1 MKKYLYVLMAVIFIQ
16 KMPAQLKNNETF
28 TNTKG
33 SEYQFKVL
41 KHLDDTPVKSQDRTG
56 TCWSF
61 STMSFLE
68 SELLRKGKGQHD
80 LAEMWVARNAYRG
93 KAKNYLLMDGHFN
106 FGEGGEFHDI
116 PWVVKRYGIVPQY
129 AYPGIAYGS
138 EKYNHAEMQ
147 AVLDGMVKAL
157 NKKPMGG
164 KLSPVWEKALMRVVD
179 SYLGDVPE
187 NTEDFTFEY
196 KGKKYTP
203 KSFAKYLDLNM
214 DDYVELTSFT
224 HHPYYS
230 KFVLELPDN
239 WQMAQAYNIPLDE
252 LQDVAEKAIDKGY
265 TFAWAADV
273 SEKGFS
279 HKKGLAIVP
288 EDERTAQRRSDKKYE
303 EIDGEKVPN
312 AFYIPVPEKKITPQ
326 LRQEAF
332 ENRSTTDDHGM
343 HAVGI
348 VQDQNGKKYFIIKNS
363 WGKSN
368 ELNGYF
374 LASYPYFRYKT
385 IAIFVHKDALPK
397 DLKKKLGIK

>member
-1 MKKYLYVLMAVIFIQ
+1 MKKYLYFLATLFIFQNIS
-16 KMPAQLKNNETF
+16 AQLKKNETF

-33 SEYQFKVL
+33 SEYRFKVI
-41 KHLDDTPVKSQDRTG
+41 KHLDNTPVKSQDRTG

-80 LAEMWVARNAYRG
+80 LAEMWIARNAYRG

-116 PWVVKRYGIVPQY
+116 PWVIKKYGIVPQY
-129 AYPGIAYGS
+129 AYPGIAYGGNQ
-138 EKYNHAEMQ
+138 YNHAELQ
-147 AVLDGMVKAL
+147 AVLDGMIKAL

-164 KLSPVWEKALMRVVD
+164 KLSPVWEKAYMKVVD
-179 SYLGDVPE
+179 SYLGDVPD
-187 NTEDFTFEY
+187 NTENFTFDY

-203 KSFAKYLDLNM
+203 KSFAKAMDLNM

-252 LQDVAEKAIDKGY
+252 FLKVAENAINKGY

-279 HKKGLAIVP
+279 HRKGLAIVP
-288 EDERTAQRRSDKKYE
+288 EDERTAQKTSKEKYK
-303 EIDGEKVPN
+303 EIDGEKIPN
-312 AFYIPVPEKKITPQ
+312 AFYIPVPEKQITTE

-348 VQDQNGKKYFIIKNS
+348 AKDQNGKKYFIIKNS

-374 LASYPYFRYKT
+374 LASYPYYKYKT
-385 IAIFVHKDALPK
+385 IAIFIHKDALPK
-397 DLKKKLGIK
+397 DLKEKLGIK

>member
-1 MKKYLYVLMAVIFIQ
+1 MKKYLYFLVVLFISQ
-16 KMPAQLKNNETF
+16 GISAQLNKNETF

-41 KHLDDTPVKSQDRTG
+41 KHLDNTPVKSQDRTG

-116 PWVVKRYGIVPQY
+116 PWVVKRYGIVPQS

-138 EKYNHAEMQ
+138 KKYNHAEMQ
-147 AVLDGMVKAL
+147 SVLSGMVKAL

-164 KLSPVWEKALMRVVD
+164 KLSPVWEKAYMRVVD

-187 NTEDFTFEY
+187 NTEDFKFEY

-203 KSFAKYLDLNM
+203 KSFAKALDLNM

-239 WQMAQAYNIPLDE
+239 WQMAQAYNVPLDE
-252 LQDVAEKAIDKGY
+252 FLNVAENAINKGY

-288 EDERTAQRRSDKKYE
+288 EDEREAQRKSDKKYF
-303 EIDGEKVPN
+303 EIDGEKIPN
-312 AFYIPVPEKKITPQ
+312 AFYVPVKEKNITPE

-343 HAVGI
+343 HIVGI
-348 VQDQNGKKYFIIKNS
+348 AKDQNGKKYFIVKNS
-363 WGKSN
+363 WGN
-368 ELNGYF
+368 TNDLNGYF
-374 LASYPYFRYKT
+374 LASYPYYKYKT

-397 DLKKKLGIK
+397 ELKKKLGIK

>member
-1 MKKYLYVLMAVIFIQ
+1 MKKYLHFIAVLFFFQNIT
-16 KMPAQLKNNETF
+16 AQLKKNESF

-33 SEYQFKVL
+33 SEYKFKIE
-41 KHLDDTPVKSQDRTG
+41 KHLDDTPIKSQDRTG

-68 SELLRKGKGQHD
+68 SELLRKGKGQHN

-106 FGEGGEFHDI
+106 FGEGGEPHDI
-116 PWVVKRYGIVPQY
+116 PWVIKRYGIVPQY
-129 AYPGIAYGS
+129 AYPGIAYG
-138 EKYNHAEMQ
+138 EKKYNHAELQ
-147 AVLDGMVKAL
+147 AVLGGMIKAL
-157 NKKPMGG
+157 SKKPMGG
-164 KLSPVWEKALMRVVD
+164 KLSPVWEKAFMRVVD
-179 SYLGDVPE
+179 SYLGDVPQ

-203 KSFAKYLDLNM
+203 KSFAKSMDLNM

-230 KFVLELPDN
+230 KFVIELPDN
-239 WQMAQAYNIPLDE
+239 WQMAQVYNVPLNE
-252 LQDVAEKAIDKGY
+252 LLDVADNAINKGY
-265 TFAWAADV
+265 TFVWAADV

-288 EDERTAQRRSDKKYE
+288 EDERTAQRKSDEKYIE
-303 EIDGEKVPN
+303 KNGEKIPN
-312 AFYIPVPEKKITPQ
+312 AFYVPVPEKKITAQ

-348 VQDQNGKKYFIIKNS
+348 VKDQNGKKYFIIKNS

-374 LASYPYFRYKT
+374 LASYPYFKYKT
-385 IAIFVHKDALPK
+385 IGVFIHKDALPK